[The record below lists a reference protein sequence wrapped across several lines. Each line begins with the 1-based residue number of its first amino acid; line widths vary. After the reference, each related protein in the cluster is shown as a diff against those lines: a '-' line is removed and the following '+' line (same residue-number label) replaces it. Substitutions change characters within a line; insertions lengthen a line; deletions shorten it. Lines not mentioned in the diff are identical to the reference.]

1 MNMNHMRWFP
11 CRRFTSLI
19 NFNQVIIIFKIC
31 PSGQIYHFNLAIDKT
46 DSLTKVQIHLI
57 IGLCLLVLFQLSA
70 TSDLML
76 AYLDFYLGGD
86 EKRTDL
92 PPRLHQRL
100 PLTLIFGGDGSYMAP
115 LSLHNDNVLTSLIS
129 QVNIIFA
136 QIYSLGFFELFWI
149 VRMWRFWRMQCAFM
163 SLCCSH
169 CHQQFGIDL

>member
-1 MNMNHMRWFP
+1 
-11 CRRFTSLI
+11 
-19 NFNQVIIIFKIC
+19 
-31 PSGQIYHFNLAIDKT
+31 
-46 DSLTKVQIHLI
+46 
-57 IGLCLLVLFQLSA
+57 
-70 TSDLML
+70 ML

-136 QIYSLGFFELFWI
+136 QIYSLGFFELF
-149 VRMWRFWRMQCAFM
+149 
-163 SLCCSH
+163 
-169 CHQQFGIDL
+169 